1 MSAGSDAPAER
12 LLTFGQAAEI
22 LGISL
27 RQLRR
32 LIDGGRIPFVRVSER
47 TPRVRASDIQSFVV
61 AAVVNRAVGGG
72 S

>member
-1 MSAGSDAPAER
+1 MSTTDGGTVER
-12 LLTFGQAAEI
+12 LLTFGQAAEF

-32 LIDGGRIPFVRVSER
+32 LVDGGRIPFVRVSER
-47 TPRVRASDIQSFVV
+47 TPRIRASDIQSFVSSAMV
-61 AAVVNRAVGGG
+61 SHSAGIT